1 MANGDLIKLGTF
13 YLAGTK
19 KARPTKPWRSDMT
32 PPGAPSVGDIP
43 SFSAGQTIEIR
54 DTDASDAYKIQW
66 REVNDGGKKLLISD
80 RVLLAFVSWGDLNAQ
95 GLVSGKTIT
104 IDGRQYKLRLLTG
117 GSSYRTGTDSY
128 SGGTPTT
135 NEWDRILVNKAG
147 FSGLPV
153 PVASDLDVTQNATDF
168 NSAHNQYWNWFYMG
182 SWVQEVYTGDS
193 LCCAYRGYSSAR
205 FWSYYASSGR
215 DYYRGWRP
223 VLEVLNSVPSVTLTT
238 ADNLSLTEG
247 QAIYTGNNDFT
258 IRLTAD
264 DADPSDTLEYQIKL
278 NGVIKRDW
286 TPIARNTPVDYTFLK
301 ADYTKDRN
309 SFTVTVRDSQGGQT
323 VFNGYLD
330 KVQGLPVNVVSSAY
344 LVSRMSPP
352 VRLNN
357 GWLVACL
364 IDNGIVISG
373 ESWMRMY
380 VSKND
385 GRTWEA
391 KGRWGYTT
399 GSYTLLNSLVT
410 NGQYV
415 YFVFAPTVNSTIRLQ
430 RFDPVA
436 NTFLDSAA
444 VVVLDSI
451 VQTTINSVTLAITP
465 DKTKLWWAAS
475 TKNSTYPNSF
485 NIRTGSIP
493 INADGTLGTP
503 SAVRQGTSLNTSTAH
518 YYNPTLLIRN
528 GNPIVIWEY
537 SQSGAYGFGGQYY
550 PGSGTSW
557 TTINF
562 TGSNYT
568 GIYKLSFP
576 QTNPSAAV
584 SVDGVIHLAWQ
595 GADGGDTVTQWIRY
609 TRSADGGVSWLTEP
623 KKLVKGTNASVTS
636 DRNGKVFITYEDGG
650 YIKRI
655 ESTDEFTTWSGPV
668 IVEQGSKPASLYD
681 PTFQTPFT
689 VPPTIYQTS
698 NAVRYYGILNQ
709 LPTVT
714 LTTADGQ
721 MLTEGA
727 TLQVEGSAMEFDV
740 DNNVLVKYRINSGPT
755 RNLASGVSDGVTPL
769 SFARVLTYRNKRIW
783 DGVTDVIGVD
793 LVEDAEH
800 ILRVWAE
807 DDQGGK
813 SAEVIRKFRVVWNR
827 PPAID
832 GQNENLGTL
841 MVPPSKNYTV
851 TEPEGNPFTVTE
863 KINGVVI
870 RTFEGVTG
878 RQEIVTIPHDQWI
891 RLDLNMP
898 HELTV
903 EATDSNGLTST
914 RTFTF
919 TRTETHIEFLLN
931 FDNQD
936 VAAHFTP
943 DGMPKR
949 VLVTLERYLP
959 PGASIES
966 VKVCN
971 NALDAEPT
979 WEDATAAVTAGRG
992 YLFTNQTKTA
1002 QDWRIDIWV
1011 VIAKGT
1017 ATERVRL
1024 DGFGGAFD

>member
-1 MANGDLIKLGTF
+1 M
-13 YLAGTK
+13 
-19 KARPTKPWRSDMT
+19 RSD
-32 PPGAPSVGDIP
+32 
-43 SFSAGQTIEIR
+43 
-54 DTDASDAYKIQW
+54 AS
-66 REVNDGGKKLLISD
+66 S
-80 RVLLAFVSWGDLNAQ
+80 ST
-95 GLVSGKTIT
+95 S
-104 IDGRQYKLRLLTG
+104 
-117 GSSYRTGTDSY
+117 GSST
-128 SGGTPTT
+128 
-135 NEWDRILVNKAG
+135 L
-147 FSGLPV
+147 L
-153 PVASDLDVTQNATDF
+153 
-168 NSAHNQYWNWFYMG
+168 
-182 SWVQEVYTGDS
+182 
-193 LCCAYRGYSSAR
+193 
-205 FWSYYASSGR
+205 
-215 DYYRGWRP
+215 
-223 VLEVLNSVPSVTLTT
+223 VLEPFTNNSPSLTLTSP
-238 ADNLSLTEG
+238 ADNQTLSEG
-247 QAIYTGNNDFT
+247 QAVYTGNNDFT
-258 IRLTAD
+258 IRLIAD
-264 DADPSDTLEYQIKL
+264 DADPSDALEYQVKL
-278 NGVIKRDW
+278 NGVVKKDW
-286 TPIARNTPVDYTFLK
+286 TPITRNTPVDYTFLK

-323 VFNGYLD
+323 VFNGSLD

-364 IDNGIVISG
+364 IDNGIAISG

-537 SQSGAYGFGGQYY
+537 SQNGAYGFGGQYY

-557 TTINF
+557 TAITF
-562 TGSNYT
+562 TGNNYT

-576 QTNPSAAV
+576 QTNPSAVA
-584 SVDGVIHLAWQ
+584 SGDGVIHLTWQ
-595 GADGGDTVTQWIRY
+595 GADGSDTVTQWIRY
-609 TRSADGGVSWLTEP
+609 TRSTDSGVSWLTEP
-623 KKLVKGTNASVTS
+623 KKLVKGQNAVITS
-636 DRNGKVFITYEDGG
+636 DKNKLFITYEDGG

-668 IVEQGSKPASLYD
+668 IVEQGSNPASLYD

-698 NAVRYYGILNQ
+698 SAVRYYGILNQ
-709 LPTVT
+709 LPIVI
-714 LTTADGQ
+714 LTTGDGQ
-721 MLTEGA
+721 ILTEGA
-727 TLQVEGSAMEFDV
+727 VLWVEGSVSDFDA
-740 DNNVLVKYRINSGPT
+740 DNNVLAKYQINNGPI
-755 RNLASGVSDGVTPL
+755 RNLQSGLSDGVTPI
-769 SFARVLTYRNKRIW
+769 SFARGLTYRNKRIW

-903 EATDSNGLTST
+903 EATDNNGLTST

-936 VAAHFTP
+936 VAVHFTP

>member
-1 MANGDLIKLGTF
+1 MAETIIKNL
-13 YLAGTK
+13 
-19 KARPTKPWRSDMT
+19 
-32 PPGAPSVGDIP
+32 SVTY
-43 SFSAGQTIEIR
+43 Q
-54 DTDASDAYKIQW
+54 
-66 REVNDGGKKLLISD
+66 
-80 RVLLAFVSWGDLNAQ
+80 
-95 GLVSGKTIT
+95 
-104 IDGRQYKLRLLTG
+104 
-117 GSSYRTGTDSY
+117 
-128 SGGTPTT
+128 
-135 NEWDRILVNKAG
+135 
-147 FSGLPV
+147 
-153 PVASDLDVTQNATDF
+153 F
-168 NSAHNQYWNWFYMG
+168 NSDPKPTIATKIVSKDSKTYLKLEMKFPASFFDG
-182 SWVQEVYTGDS
+182 SWPRYFTSIQGIT
-193 LCCAYRGYSSAR
+193 AYG
-205 FWSYYASSGR
+205 
-215 DYYRGWRP
+215 
-223 VLEVLNSVPSVTLTT
+223 LVLNSTIRRETAIETVIDNSNRTMYVYALLSRSDVGKNITGLVETETVNITSQRLWRYQATYDSGLYAQPFSMADSTSITIESTWFNQPPTLTLT
-238 ADNLSLTEG
+238 SPSNNQTLTEG

-264 DADPSDTLEYQIKL
+264 DADPSDTLEYQIRL

-323 VFNGYLD
+323 VFNGSLD

-364 IDNGIVISG
+364 IDNGIAISG

-595 GADGGDTVTQWIRY
+595 GADGGDAVTQWIRY

-655 ESTDEFTTWSGPV
+655 ESTDEFATFTGPV
-668 IVEQGSKPASLYD
+668 IVEQGSNPTSLYD
-681 PTFQTPFT
+681 PIFSTPFS

-698 NAVRYYGILNQ
+698 SAVRYYGILNQ
-709 LPTVT
+709 QPTVT

-783 DGVTDVIGVD
+783 DGAADVVGIDLAENTDHV
-793 LVEDAEH
+793 LK
-800 ILRVWAE
+800 VWAE

-813 SAEVIRKFRVVWNR
+813 SDEITRQFRVSHNN
-827 PPAID
+827 PPAMTVDAFTPVHPGLIPPDLITLSGTVSDPD
-832 GQNENLGTL
+832 GN
-841 MVPPSKNYTV
+841 TV
-851 TEPEGNPFTVTE
+851 T
-863 KINGVVI
+863 
-870 RTFEGVTG
+870 VTG
-878 RQEIVTIPHDQWI
+878 KVNNGAPQTLLSGVSGGNWSFSFPVSALQEGGNTITI
-891 RLDLNMP
+891 
-898 HELTV
+898 T
-903 EATDSNGLTST
+903 ATDQFGSST
-914 RTFTF
+914 VKTFNVNNAITKTPLDKGVARYKVTPPLGAAKEILAWMQREIGDLSVDGAASFVDAGQSEQYMTMAKSSVDLAHGIAEDEFVASVADPKADIVFKQTF
-919 TRTETHIEFLLN
+919 TRMNTDSSESALKLVGVIE
-931 FDNQD
+931 
-936 VAAHFTP
+936 
-943 DGMPKR
+943 
-949 VLVTLERYLP
+949 
-959 PGASIES
+959 
-966 VKVCN
+966 
-971 NALDAEPT
+971 
-979 WEDATAAVTAGRG
+979 
-992 YLFTNQTKTA
+992 
-1002 QDWRIDIWV
+1002 
-1011 VIAKGT
+1011 
-1017 ATERVRL
+1017 
-1024 DGFGGAFD
+1024 